1 MSRPPSSGEPVLPP
15 QAGQRRGFLALLQL
29 TDSAFPAGGFAHSEG
44 LEALAADGLVRG
56 VDELEALLAAYRS
69 LSATRG
75 DSMLVLRAWG
85 AAAGRDSDALRQ
97 TAERD
102 LAARPAATQRQAALA
117 VGANLL
123 RAARA
128 AALAEERAGV
138 DWVAA
143 TLSGCAPRASA
154 FGAVAA
160 ALGASAEDA
169 TPAYVYSVLG
179 GMAGAAVRLGLVGAG
194 AAQGILRRS
203 LAGEPPPVPTVDAA
217 EPTWFAPVLDVAAM
231 RHEQLDA
238 RLFAS

>member
-1 MSRPPSSGEPVLPP
+1 LSRPPSREPGRSP
-15 QAGQRRGFLALLQL
+15 QAGGRCGFLALLQL
-29 TDSAFPAGGFAHSEG
+29 ADSAFPTGGFAHSEG
-44 LEALAADGLVRG
+44 LEALAADGLVTG
-56 VDELEALLAAYRS
+56 EDELEAVLAAYCS
-69 LSATRG
+69 LSVARG
-75 DSMLVLRAWG
+75 DSTLVLRAWR
-85 AAAGRDSDALRQ
+85 AAACRDAGALRR

-102 LAARPAATQRQAALA
+102 LAARPAAAQREAALA
-117 VGANLL
+117 VGANLI

-128 AALAEERAGV
+128 AVLADERPAV

-143 TLSGCAPRASA
+143 TLSGRAPRASA

-160 ALGASAEDA
+160 ALEASEEDA
-169 TPAYVYSVLG
+169 APAYVYTVLA

-203 LAGEPPPVPTVDAA
+203 LAGEPPTVPTVDAA
-217 EPTWFAPVLDVAAM
+217 EATWFAPVLDVAAM

>member
-1 MSRPPSSGEPVLPP
+1 
-15 QAGQRRGFLALLQL
+15 
-29 TDSAFPAGGFAHSEG
+29 
-44 LEALAADGLVRG
+44 
-56 VDELEALLAAYRS
+56 
-69 LSATRG
+69 
-75 DSMLVLRAWG
+75 MLVLRAWG
-85 AAAGRDSDALRQ
+85 AAANRDADALRL

-128 AALAEERAGV
+128 AALAEERPGV

-143 TLSGCAPRASA
+143 TLSGWAPRASA

-160 ALGASAEDA
+160 ALGASEEDA
-169 TPAYVYSVLG
+169 TPAYVYTVLA

-203 LAGEPPPVPTVDAA
+203 LAGEPPTVPTVDAA